1 MLTHDWNR
9 YDTRQV
15 VFQPCCLTPE
25 ALKRGYDWAY
35 DEFYRWGSIAN
46 ASLHHGTLKHQA
58 KHFFYAS
65 GWKKFEA
72 VWDLLIR
79 TRQLARVT
87 PLLEGV
93 LSRVTGRQQQGGRKS
108 QSSLACDSA

>member
-1 MLTHDWNR
+1 LR
-9 YDTRQV
+9 
-15 VFQPCCLTPE
+15 
-25 ALKRGYDWAY
+25 
-35 DEFYRWGSIAN
+35 
-46 ASLHHGTLKHQA
+46 HGTLKHQA
-58 KHFFYAS
+58 KLFFYAS

-93 LSRVTGRQQQGGRKS
+93 LSRVTGRQQQPGR
-108 QSSLACDSA
+108 QSPSHHLPVIQPETIELGKKVLP